1 MSEMGVE
8 GTRQRKPER
17 ERELSTS
24 VMCRL
29 QSNRDILGVQF
40 LFA

>member
-1 MSEMGVE
+1 MSEVGME
-8 GTRQRKPER
+8 GTRRRMPGR

-24 VMCRL
+24 VRHEL